1 MGHRFMI
8 QETFPDTDELTCLLS
23 LKQKTDQIPPTA
35 IEKINVFS
43 LPENSLVVLKT
54 ITSSFILTLK

>member
-43 LPENSLVVLKT
+43 L
-54 ITSSFILTLK
+54 